1 MAIFAFTN
9 GYCCTM
15 CAILAPQSVENE
27 HKEQVGMY
35 VSFMISIGI
44 MLGTVCQM
52 LMQFIIVNP
61 ISSN

>member
-1 MAIFAFTN
+1 
-9 GYCCTM
+9 M